1 MKFGTT
7 QTSRI
12 DSGSNRNN
20 ASRKLGSS
28 FQNAHSTLAKISRR
42 RISAAC
48 ARVGALESGFTV
60 EPCATINSVPF
71 GLRST
76 LTILPQRT
84 RRAQRSGSPNS
95 LRDLWAS
102 VVNLWFV
109 KFRTYKNTDLRVSE
123 VGFGLWTISTG
134 WWGNFT
140 EGEAIA
146 LMHKAFD
153 LGITLFDAADT
164 YGNGLSEELIAKAFP
179 NQRDEI
185 VIATK
190 VGYDFVHHGEA
201 RGRGQREIPQDSS
214 PEAITRATEAALKR
228 LKTDRID
235 LLQLHNIRME
245 QVSDDAL
252 WKTLEKLKAEGKV
265 RYYGIALGPAI
276 GWLYEGVNSICE
288 RDLTS
293 VQHIYNMLEQHPWR
307 AFHDAATDAG
317 KNTMFL
323 IRVTHSSGMLEGK
336 YTSETKFPPTDHRS
350 HRPRSW
356 LLNGVKKVDQLRL
369 LENAERTL
377 GQAALQWLLA
387 DDRVASTLPNIYNEE
402 QLVEFA
408 KAPDTAPLT
417 SDDMVK
423 IEELYSANFGLEEE
437 PPKFKGTMELPK
449 ETAAV

>member
-1 MKFGTT
+1 M
-7 QTSRI
+7 R
-12 DSGSNRNN
+12 
-20 ASRKLGSS
+20 
-28 FQNAHSTLAKISRR
+28 
-42 RISAAC
+42 
-48 ARVGALESGFTV
+48 
-60 EPCATINSVPF
+60 
-71 GLRST
+71 
-76 LTILPQRT
+76 
-84 RRAQRSGSPNS
+84 
-95 LRDLWAS
+95 
-102 VVNLWFV
+102 
-109 KFRTYKNTDLRVSE
+109 FRTHKATDLTVSE

-140 EGEAIA
+140 EGEAVS

-190 VGYDFVHHGEA
+190 VGYDFVHHGQA
-201 RGRGQREIPQDSS
+201 RGRGQREIPQDFS
-214 PEAITRATEAALKR
+214 PEAVMRATDAALKR

-245 QVSDDAL
+245 QVDDEAL
-252 WKTLEKLKAEGKV
+252 WRTLEKLKATGKI

-276 GWLYEGVNSICE
+276 GWLYEGTNCIRE
-288 RDLTS
+288 RGVTS
-293 VQHIYNMLEQHPWR
+293 VQHIYNMLEQHPGR
-307 AFHDAATDAG
+307 AIQDAATDTG

-336 YTSETKFPPTDHRS
+336 YTAETTFSPTDHRS

-356 LLNGVKKVDQLRL
+356 LLNGIKKVEQLRF
-369 LENAERTL
+369 LENSERTL

-387 DDRVASTLPNIYNEE
+387 DDRVSSTLPNIYNEE

-408 KAPDTAPLT
+408 KAPDCPRFTANDT
-417 SDDMVK
+417 AKV
-423 IEELYSANFGLEEE
+423 EELYSRNFGLEEA

-449 ETAAV
+449 ETAVA